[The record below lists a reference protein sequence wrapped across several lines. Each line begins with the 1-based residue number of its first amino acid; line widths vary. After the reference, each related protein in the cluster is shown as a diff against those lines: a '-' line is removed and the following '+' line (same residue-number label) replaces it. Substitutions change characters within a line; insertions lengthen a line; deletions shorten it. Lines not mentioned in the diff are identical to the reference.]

1 MFILSP
7 RLRKPLAWL
16 ALCAMCLG
24 AVAPTVSRWLTASA
38 RAAEQVAVCSD
49 HGVKLVDAS
58 PQPPSHQHQSAV
70 EDDDCCPYCALAR
83 LMPYVSVAP
92 LAVALAAP
100 LPAARQAAAAIPAP
114 ALPARRA
121 PQLPQAP
128 PALA

>member
-1 MFILSP
+1 
-7 RLRKPLAWL
+7 
-16 ALCAMCLG
+16 MCLS

-49 HGVKLVDAS
+49 HGVKLVDAAQQQSS
-58 PQPPSHQHQSAV
+58 PQPSAAG
-70 EDDDCCPYCALAR
+70 DDDCCPYCTLAR
-83 LMPYVSVAP
+83 LMPYVPVASAA
-92 LAVALAAP
+92 LALAAP

-121 PQLPQAP
+121 PHLPQAP